1 MHRFPVWWLRS
12 PLVPPAMLHGIDL
25 TINALLSPN
34 HSKSPRAFPQP
45 EHFGMPPP
53 LKCDSCISLPVTDT
67 QPFSIPHILVSL
79 AFTHIWNVALWPPSL
94 TCSFVPVLL
103 ALLPCPHIGC
113 LSRNLAHPRLDQS
126 PMWLFLSHSVYVSAQ
141 SYSSRQA
148 QSLFNYSIKTQ
159 FSH

>member
-1 MHRFPVWWLRS
+1 MTQVSSGSSSYAAWHRFDNQCSFVTK
-12 PLVPPAMLHGIDL
+12 PLKVPSSLSTAW
-25 TINALLSPN
+25 ALWD
-34 HSKSPRAFPQP
+34 A
-45 EHFGMPPP
+45 PPP